1 RGVARRTRAPRC
13 RLAER
18 RGARGSRRGCRLRG
32 DEHLAIRRRVVH
44 LLAGPIA
51 RGDGR
56 AALGDPGV
64 RRSRL
69 VRRAERGRGGGLRP
83 APRPRRR
90 RDRPG
95 QGLEQLGRGIEH
107 RGRVG
112 AVRRCAR
119 RRAIDRGSVR
129 ASTHG
134 PARARLMALLVVIA
148 ATVAFA
154 AAIQATMG
162 FGFALVVVPIIA
174 VADDP
179 KVAVV
184 AMTAIGV
191 PMSLWNTIRWRAHL
205 RVTPIAT
212 VVGASLVGMPFGALI
227 RSRAPDRALTCAIV
241 VVVLGLTAWLWR
253 GLQLPLGPRTDVAAG
268 RASGAL
274 ATSTGTDGPPLVIA
288 VHAPGRER
296 GA

>member
-1 RGVARRTRAPRC
+1 
-13 RLAER
+13 
-18 RGARGSRRGCRLRG
+18 
-32 DEHLAIRRRVVH
+32 
-44 LLAGPIA
+44 
-51 RGDGR
+51 
-56 AALGDPGV
+56 
-64 RRSRL
+64 
-69 VRRAERGRGGGLRP
+69 
-83 APRPRRR
+83 
-90 RDRPG
+90 
-95 QGLEQLGRGIEH
+95 
-107 RGRVG
+107 
-112 AVRRCAR
+112 
-119 RRAIDRGSVR
+119 
-129 ASTHG
+129 
-134 PARARLMALLVVIA
+134 MALLVVIA

-227 RSRAPDRALTCAIV
+227 LSRAPDRALTFAIG

-253 GLQLPLGPRTDVAAG
+253 GLQLPLGPRTEVAAG
-268 RASGAL
+268 IASGAL
-274 ATSTGTDGPPLVIA
+274 ATSTGTNGPPLVIA
-288 VHAPGRER
+288 FQATGMER
-296 GA
+296 DAFRATLAGCFLVQGVVALVLFWTAGLLTRHVGAAFVVGVPAVLAGTFGGERLSSRLQGHPFRVAVLALLGLSGALAIVGALTS